1 MLDKNSTKPIY
12 SQISDSLK
20 NKIESGEFE
29 VGSSIPSETS
39 LTEQYKVSRMT
50 IRQAITTLVEEGY
63 LYKKRGIGTFV
74 ADYKLR
80 HDAYKLKGFTEEILE
95 LNKKPNNKVI
105 KFEVKISNAKIAE
118 KLEINAG
125 ESVYLVERLRCVD
138 EECVIFERSYMPVK
152 LFPNL
157 TDDNLKGSKYKY
169 VEAVR
174 KERIKE
180 SIQEI
185 VPEIVEEPIKT
196 LLEMKEN
203 TPILKVKSQTILE
216 SGIIFEYT
224 ETYFKANRYKFIQ
237 KASRF

>member
-20 NKIESGEFE
+20 RKIEKGEFE
-29 VGSSIPSETS
+29 IGKTIPSEGS
-39 LTEQYKVSRMT
+39 LAEKYKVSRMT
-50 IRQAITTLVEEGY
+50 IRQAINTLVEEGY

-74 ADYKLR
+74 ADFKLR

-105 KFEVKISNAKIAE
+105 KFEVIDAQDVIIE
-118 KLEINAG
+118 KLESNPG

-138 EECVIFERSYMPVK
+138 DECVIFERSYLPVK

-157 TDDNLKGSKYKY
+157 TGDDLKGSKYTY
-169 VEAVR
+169 VEEVR

-185 VPEIVEEPIKT
+185 VPEIIEEPIKT
-196 LLEMKEN
+196 LLDMKEN

-224 ETYFKANRYKFIQ
+224 ETYFKSNRYKFIQ